1 MAGKTKMHLSIFNF
15 NFFRKMKAKNIKKT
29 PIQQVAVKPFNW
41 IKFNVKILLLFAI
54 TVYVVKLTDNKN
66 YFRAD
71 QTNNHIERKWESFYD
86 FTKTK
91 NIDILLCGNSHII
104 TGIDP
109 FVLSCAM
116 GCNCFILGSPG
127 VSIPDT
133 YFALGEALEKTK
145 PKLVV
150 IETYAINGNNDKDDG
165 SMYQIMSFE
174 ANQNFWYKLKM
185 MPQLFNSNSW
195 IKAWSS
201 TVRNHSFLLTNRK
214 QIEFNFK
221 NPKLKNESK
230 RLDLGRFARFDK
242 GLQSETLAK
251 YDSLGAVVDGSTF
264 EVSDRNKT
272 YLKKI
277 MNLCNEKKIPVL
289 FLTIPMYYKHIS
301 DYEQWQKTLGEELKK
316 YPQAQ
321 WFDWQMP
328 YDTAF
333 FTPEAFENIYESNQH
348 LSNFGMEIAA
358 YRLAEILQKNYAGI
372 FPDRSNEKIWLS
384 DFYNQPHFL
393 YNQPVLDEIPN
404 CEQIA
409 KNVKINGLLIKEML
423 VQQYQ
428 NFNQLILKTEKRADS
443 SSVLN
448 VRLKLQ
454 FQNQTATANVQMT
467 KNNRIL
473 PPQHDVYFA
482 TINKDVKILEIVGF

>member
-1 MAGKTKMHLSIFNF
+1 MKVKTKNQ
-15 NFFRKMKAKNIKKT
+15 KTDKKLQA
-29 PIQQVAVKPFNW
+29 QQVAARPFNW
-41 IKFNVKILLLFAI
+41 IKFSVKILLLFVI
-54 TVYVVKLTDNKN
+54 TVCAVKLTDNKN

-71 QTNNHIERKWESFYD
+71 QTNNHIERKWKSFYN

-91 NIDILLCGNSHII
+91 NVDILLCGNSHII

-116 GCNCFILGSPG
+116 GCNCFILDSPG

-133 YFALGEALEKTK
+133 YFVLGEALEITK

-150 IETYAINGNNDKDDG
+150 IETYALNSNNDKDNG
-165 SMYQIMSFE
+165 GMYQIMSFE
-174 ANQNFWYKLKM
+174 AVQNFWHKLKM

-195 IKAWSS
+195 VKAWSP

-214 QIEFNFK
+214 QIGFNLK
-221 NPKLKNESK
+221 NPKLKNEPQ

-242 GLQSETLAK
+242 GLQPETLAK
-251 YDSLGAVVDGSTF
+251 YDSLGAVVDGGRF
-264 EVSDRNKT
+264 EVSNRNKT

-277 MNLCNEKKIPVL
+277 MNLCKEKKIPVL

-301 DYEQWQKTLGEELKK
+301 DYEHWQKTLGEELKK

-321 WFDWQMP
+321 WIDWQMP

-333 FTPEAFENIYESNQH
+333 FTPEAFENTYSTNQH

-358 YRLAEILQKNYAGI
+358 YRLAEALQKNYAGI
-372 FPDRSNEKIWLS
+372 FPDRSAEKVWLS
-384 DFYNQPHFL
+384 DFYSQPHFI
-393 YNQPVLDEIPN
+393 YNQPAPAIAAN

-428 NFNQLILKTEKRADS
+428 DFNHLILKTEKYADS
-443 SSVLN
+443 PPVLN
-448 VRLKLQ
+448 AVLKLQ
-454 FQNQTATANVQMT
+454 FQNQTITAPVQMT
-467 KNNRIL
+467 KNSRVL

-482 TINKDVKILEIVGF
+482 TIKKDVKIVEIVGF